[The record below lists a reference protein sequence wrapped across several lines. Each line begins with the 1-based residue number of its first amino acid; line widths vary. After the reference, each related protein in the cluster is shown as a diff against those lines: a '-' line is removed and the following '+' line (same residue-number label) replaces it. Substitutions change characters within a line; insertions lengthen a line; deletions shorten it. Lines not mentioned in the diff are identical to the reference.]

1 MKFEN
6 SPKIERIISSDD
18 YKEII
23 ETPEF
28 KKWFSGS
35 VVVDKK
41 GDPLTAYHSTNI
53 KNFQGQELKR
63 NELATDWNSFGI
75 YFSSDKEATRGF
87 FESDYT
93 DSKDRYEKL
102 LKTASGEEKFIIKKD
117 QKDFLNKY
125 EPVIKTFSCFLK
137 IEKPLVL
144 DNHQQLMELSYSG
157 VTYEMLKEKYDGI
170 IVTHDS
176 EFTDQYIVFNSDQIY
191 MSPSLIG

>member
-6 SPKIERIISSDD
+6 SPKIERTINSED

-41 GDPLTAYHSTNI
+41 GDPLTVYHSTNI

-63 NELATDWNSFGI
+63 NESATDWNSFGI

-102 LKTASGEEKFIIKKD
+102 LKTTSGEEKFIIKKD

-125 EPVIKTFSCFLK
+125 EPVIKTFSCF
-137 IEKPLVL
+137 
-144 DNHQQLMELSYSG
+144 SR
-157 VTYEMLKEKYDGI
+157 
-170 IVTHDS
+170 
-176 EFTDQYIVFNSDQIY
+176 FF
-191 MSPSLIG
+191 